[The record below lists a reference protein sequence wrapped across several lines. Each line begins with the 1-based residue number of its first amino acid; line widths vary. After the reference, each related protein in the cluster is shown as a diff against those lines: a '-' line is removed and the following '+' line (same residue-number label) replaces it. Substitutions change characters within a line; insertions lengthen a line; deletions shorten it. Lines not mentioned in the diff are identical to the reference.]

1 MKDDI
6 PFSTDTY
13 SRVRWLPGSVVQ
25 QGALSVALSAALWG
39 LFWIP
44 LRFLDERGVSG
55 VTAVALVM
63 FAGIIPSVLVLV
75 SAKRLY
81 TLKSAY
87 AWCIGS
93 SLGLSIVLYFTGV
106 IISDV
111 IRVIFLFYL
120 LPIWTTLAARVLYG
134 EPVTKLRLLVIALAL
149 IGLWLLLGGGN
160 TIPMPSNVGD
170 WCGLLAGITWGVS
183 LAVIRGKDGIDAR
196 AMVCTTTVGATAI
209 AIVAAM
215 VLSLSGNSELV
226 SIANV
231 ASWGQ
236 VLIATLLFAVLLLFP
251 VLMGQVW
258 GAQRVAA
265 PTAALLTMTEV
276 LVATVSAYLLIGT
289 ELNTVSMIGAAII
302 LIAVLIDVAVQY
314 MQEETHPPT

>member
-1 MKDDI
+1 MKNEI
-6 PFSTDTY
+6 AVSTDTY
-13 SRVRWLPGSVVQ
+13 SRVSWLPGSVVQ

-75 SAKRLY
+75 RAKKLH

-87 AWCIGS
+87 AWSIGS
-93 SLGLSIVLYFTGV
+93 ALGLSIVLYFTGV

-120 LPIWTTLAARVLYG
+120 LPIWTTLAARVLFG

-160 TIPMPSNVGD
+160 NIPMPSNVGD
-170 WCGLLAGITWGVS
+170 WCGLLVGITWGVS
-183 LAVIRGKDGIDAR
+183 LAVIRGKDGIDAT

-215 VLSLSGNSELV
+215 VLSFSGNSELV
-226 SIANV
+226 SIVNV

-236 VLIATLLFAVLLLFP
+236 VLTATLLFAVLLLFP

-289 ELNTVSMIGAAII
+289 ELNTISMIGAAII
-302 LIAVLIDVAVQY
+302 LSAVLVDVAVQY
-314 MQEETHPPT
+314 MQEDTHSPT